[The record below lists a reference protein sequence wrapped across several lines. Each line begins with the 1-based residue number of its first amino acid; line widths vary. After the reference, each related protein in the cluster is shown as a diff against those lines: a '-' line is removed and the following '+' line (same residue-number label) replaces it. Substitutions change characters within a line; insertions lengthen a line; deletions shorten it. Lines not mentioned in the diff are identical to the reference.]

1 MEILLRPK
9 HFDYSKLDRCVR
21 WISKTLDQEEI
32 GRALPS
38 TCEPEGYCAEYEKGN
53 VKTIVAKGSFT
64 ARMQVGYLDNNFA
77 AQKCVEID
85 QLMDNKQ

>member
-1 MEILLRPK
+1 MQFTKSFVHLQSEIK
-9 HFDYSKLDRCVR
+9 QV
-21 WISKTLDQEEI
+21 T
-32 GRALPS
+32 
-38 TCEPEGYCAEYEKGN
+38 EYEKGN